1 MGTLGEG
8 GGIEGEEFVCGW
20 VSGEGLSGEGL
31 SGEGLSGRGDR
42 WEGRRWYSVMD
53 YASWVMR

>member
-20 VSGEGLSGEGL
+20 VSGEGLSGD
-31 SGEGLSGRGDR
+31 GLSGRGDR